1 MAREESFIP
10 TQEEPYG
17 IGSSIATP
25 ATIPIVP
32 GQGHP
37 LIANYHNYHVWETQ
51 NQDKPRLSDIRG
63 ERIRLACPE
72 RNETYTAIQLN
83 SQNLIKLLT
92 N

>member
-10 TQEEPYG
+10 THEGPYG

-25 ATIPIVP
+25 ATIPVVP

-37 LIANYHNYHVWETQ
+37 LIAKDQALPLPHVWATQ
-51 NQDKPRLSDIRG
+51 NKDKLRLSDIRG

-72 RNETYTAIQLN
+72 RNETYTAIQLY
-83 SQNLIKLLT
+83 S
-92 N
+92 